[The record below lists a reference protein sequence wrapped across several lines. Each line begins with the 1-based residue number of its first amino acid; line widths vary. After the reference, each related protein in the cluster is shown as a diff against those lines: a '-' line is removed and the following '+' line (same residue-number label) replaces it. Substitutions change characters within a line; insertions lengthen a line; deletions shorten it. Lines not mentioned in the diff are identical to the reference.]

1 MPKVPPFPDND
12 FESLAQVEKSVW
24 AKKDFS
30 VFLSLNMYKF
40 CLEPDQPNITLQKK
54 HVFKQFYPDII
65 W

>member
-1 MPKVPPFPDND
+1 MPKVSPFPDYD
-12 FESLAQVEKSVW
+12 FESLAQVEKVSGL
-24 AKKDFS
+24 KKDVN